1 MTSPRQDVKSK
12 NLWITVLVPIIA
24 IVAACFIAL
33 KYINYRMSAS
43 TMVTQESSDDFI
55 LAEGATLPDFH
66 LKKFN
71 DGTISVSQ
79 IDYKVL
85 LINFWATWC
94 EPCMVEL
101 PSIIKLKQK
110 YGPRGLEVAAISVDE
125 NPHEVV
131 PKAMKRLGMNF
142 PVFLDPDSDLADL
155 FEVHAIPLTAI
166 IDKNRKILLLEPGE
180 RDWMHDSIQAKMDK
194 WLK

>member
-1 MTSPRQDVKSK
+1 MTA
-12 NLWITVLVPIIA
+12 LVPVIA
-24 IVAACFIAL
+24 IVVACFVAL
-33 KYINYRMSAS
+33 KYLHYRMTGPS
-43 TMVTQESSDDFI
+43 MVVPELSEDFV
-55 LAEGATLPDFH
+55 LAEGATLPDFN
-66 LKKFN
+66 LQKF
-71 DGTISVSQ
+71 GGGSVAVSK

-101 PSIIKLKQK
+101 PSIIKLKAK
-110 YGPRGLEVAAISVDE
+110 YTARGLEVAAVSVDE
-125 NPHEVV
+125 NPNVV
-131 PKAMKRLGMNF
+131 IPKAIKRLGMNF
-142 PVFLDPDSDLADL
+142 PVYLDPDSDLADL

-180 RDWMHDSIQAKMDK
+180 KDWMNDSIQAKMEN